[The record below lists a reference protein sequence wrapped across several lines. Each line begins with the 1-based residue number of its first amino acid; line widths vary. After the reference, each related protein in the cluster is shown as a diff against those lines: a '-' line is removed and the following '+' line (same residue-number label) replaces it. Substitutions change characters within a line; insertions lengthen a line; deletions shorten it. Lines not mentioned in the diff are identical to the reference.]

1 MQTLTVSEMTAHLS
15 SLIVGDPV
23 LSDVWL
29 IGEVSGYR
37 PPSNN
42 KGYRYFQL
50 KDEQAVISCAIF
62 RPLPNA
68 HLLKDGLTIEAHG
81 RVDVYAPRGTYSLI
95 IDRFQVVSSRGA
107 LLEQLEQLKAK
118 LHAEGL
124 FDLARKR
131 PLPAFPLRVGVVTSP
146 TTAAFQDVRNVFA
159 RRFPLAQLIV
169 SPTGVQGADAPPQI
183 VQAIRRFDRVP
194 VDVVLVCR
202 GGGSVEDLWC
212 FNDERVVRAV
222 AACPVPVITGVG
234 HEIDTTLVDY
244 AADVRAPTPSAAAE
258 LLTPDVQ
265 QLRQQVQDYRHWLEE
280 LAHGQIAER
289 RAEVERAASAL
300 QVHAPQRVIDEQ
312 RRRTDDLT
320 QQMGR
325 AVQQRL
331 KLLRERLDARHELL
345 MTNDLTATLQ
355 RGYAIVTN
363 EQGQI
368 VRRVADALADNNRKL
383 TIRVQDGRLTAVI
396 EGVTHDQAPDL

>member
-1 MQTLTVSEMTAHLS
+1 MSMQSLTVSQITAHLNQ
-15 SLIVGDPV
+15 LVINDPV
-23 LSDVWL
+23 LSDVW
-29 IGEVSGYR
+29 ITGEVSGYR
-37 PPSNN
+37 PPAG

-68 HLLKDGLTIEAHG
+68 HQLKDGLTIEAHG

-95 IDRFQVVSSRGA
+95 IDRFEVVSSRGA
-107 LLEQLEQLKAK
+107 LLEQLERLKAK
-118 LHAEGL
+118 LYAEGL
-124 FDLARKR
+124 FDSARKR
-131 PLPAFPLRVGVVTSP
+131 PLPSFPLRVGVVTSP
-146 TTAAFQDVRNVFA
+146 ATAAFQDVRNVFA

-169 SPTGVQGADAPPQI
+169 SPTSVQGADAPPQI
-183 VQAIRRFDRVP
+183 VRAIRRFHRVP

-265 QLRQQVQDYRHWLEE
+265 QLRQQVKDYQQWLTQ
-280 LAHGQIAER
+280 LAHDQIAAR
-289 RAEVERAASAL
+289 RADLERAADAL
-300 QVHAPQRVIDEQ
+300 QARAPQRAIDDQ
-312 RRRTDDLT
+312 RRRVDDLA
-320 QQMGR
+320 QQMER
-325 AVQQRL
+325 AVRHYLDIQ
-331 KLLRERLDARHELL
+331 RERLNARHELL
-345 MTNDLTATLQ
+345 MMNDLTAMLQ
-355 RGYAIVTN
+355 RGYAVVTN

-368 VRRVADALADNNRKL
+368 VRRVADALANNNRQVS
-383 TIRVQDGRLTAVI
+383 IRVQDGRLTAII
-396 EGVTHDQAPDL
+396 EGASYE

>member
-1 MQTLTVSEMTAHLS
+1 MQSLTVSQITAHLS
-15 SLIVGDPV
+15 QLVVSDPV

-37 PPSNN
+37 PPAG

-68 HLLKDGLTIEAHG
+68 HQLKDGLTIEAHG

-95 IDRFQVVSSRGA
+95 IDRFEVVSSRGA

-124 FDLARKR
+124 FDSARKR
-131 PLPAFPLRVGVVTSP
+131 PLPAFPTRVGVVTSP

-159 RRFPLAQLIV
+159 RRFPLAQLII
-169 SPTGVQGADAPPQI
+169 SPTSVQGADAPPQI
-183 VQAIRRFDRVP
+183 VRAIRRFHRVP

-222 AACPVPVITGVG
+222 AECPVPVITGVG

-258 LLTPDVQ
+258 LLTPDIH
-265 QLRQQVQDYRHWLEE
+265 QLRQDVTNIRAWLTQQVEDFL
-280 LAHGQIAER
+280 AER
-289 RAEVERAASAL
+289 HAELERAADTL
-300 QVHAPQRVIDEQ
+300 QRHAPQRVIDDQ
-312 RRRTDDLT
+312 RRRVDDLA
-320 QQMGR
+320 QQMER
-325 AVQQRL
+325 AVRHYLDIQ
-331 KLLRERLDARHELL
+331 RERLNARHELL
-345 MTNDLTATLQ
+345 MTNDMAAMLQ
-355 RGYAIVTN
+355 RGYAVVTN

-368 VRRVADALADNNRKL
+368 VRRVADALANNNRQVS
-383 TIRVQDGRLTAVI
+383 IRVQDGRLTAII
-396 EGVTHDQAPDL
+396 EGASYE

>member
-1 MQTLTVSEMTAHLS
+1 MQSLTVSQITAHLNQ
-15 SLIVGDPV
+15 LVINDPV
-23 LSDVWL
+23 LSDVW
-29 IGEVSGYR
+29 ITGEVSGYR
-37 PPSNN
+37 PPAG

-68 HLLKDGLTIEAHG
+68 HQLKDGLTIEAHG

-95 IDRFQVVSSRGA
+95 IDRFEVVSSRGA
-107 LLEQLEQLKAK
+107 LLEQLERLKAK

-124 FDLARKR
+124 FDSARKR
-131 PLPAFPLRVGVVTSP
+131 PLPSFPLRVGVVTSP

-159 RRFPLAQLIV
+159 RRFPLARLIV
-169 SPTGVQGADAPPQI
+169 SPTSVQGADAPPQI
-183 VQAIRRFDRVP
+183 VRAIRRFYRVP

-265 QLRQQVQDYRHWLEE
+265 QLRQQVKDYQQWLTQ
-280 LAHGQIAER
+280 LAHDQIAAR
-289 RAEVERAASAL
+289 RAGLERAADTL
-300 QVHAPQRVIDEQ
+300 QRHAPQRVIDDQ
-312 RRRTDDLT
+312 RRRVDDLA
-320 QQMGR
+320 QQMER
-325 AVQQRL
+325 AVRHYLDIQ
-331 KLLRERLDARHELL
+331 RERLNARHELL
-345 MTNDLTATLQ
+345 MMNDLTAMLQ
-355 RGYAIVTN
+355 RGYAVVTN

-368 VRRVADALADNNRKL
+368 VRRVADALANNNRQVS
-383 TIRVQDGRLTAVI
+383 IRVQDGRLTAII
-396 EGVTHDQAPDL
+396 EGASYE

>member
-1 MQTLTVSEMTAHLS
+1 MQSLTVSQITAHLNQ
-15 SLIVGDPV
+15 LVINDPV
-23 LSDVWL
+23 LSDVW
-29 IGEVSGYR
+29 ITGEVSGYR
-37 PPSNN
+37 PPGKN
-42 KGYRYFQL
+42 GYRYFQL
-50 KDEQAVISCAIF
+50 KDEKAVLSCAIF

-81 RVDVYAPRGTYSLI
+81 RVDIYAPRGTYSLI
-95 IDRFQVVSSRGA
+95 IDRFNIVSTRGA
-107 LLEQLEQLKAK
+107 LLEQLELLKAK

-124 FDLARKR
+124 FDPARKR
-131 PLPAFPLRVGVVTSP
+131 PLPSFPLRVGVVTSP

-169 SPTGVQGADAPPQI
+169 SPTSVQGADAPPQI
-183 VQAIRRFDRVP
+183 VRAIRRFQRVP

-258 LLTPDVQ
+258 LLTPDISH
-265 QLRQQVQDYRHWLEE
+265 LRQMVRGYQQWLITHTHAAIEARRGDVQ
-280 LAHGQIAER
+280 
-289 RAEVERAASAL
+289 RAINTL
-300 QVHAPQRVIDEQ
+300 QLHAPHRVIDDQ

-320 QQMGR
+320 QQMER

-331 KLLRERLDARHELL
+331 QLLRERLNARHEML
-345 MTNDLTATLQ
+345 MANDLTAMLQ
-355 RGYAIVTN
+355 RGYAVVTN

-368 VRRVADALADNNRKL
+368 VRRVADALANNNRQVS
-383 TIRVQDGRLTAVI
+383 IRLQDGRLTAII
-396 EGVTHDQAPDL
+396 EGASYE

>member
-1 MQTLTVSEMTAHLS
+1 MKSLTVSQITAHLNQ
-15 SLIVGDPV
+15 LVINDPV
-23 LSDVWL
+23 LSDVW
-29 IGEVSGYR
+29 IAGEVSGYR
-37 PPSNN
+37 PPGKN
-42 KGYRYFQL
+42 GYRYFQL

-62 RPLPNA
+62 RPLSNA

-81 RVDVYAPRGTYSLI
+81 RVDIYAPRGTYSLI
-95 IDRFQVVSSRGA
+95 IDHFNIVSSRGA
-107 LLEQLEQLKAK
+107 LLEQLELLKAK

-124 FDLARKR
+124 FDPARKR
-131 PLPAFPLRVGVVTSP
+131 PLPSFPLRVGVVTSP

-169 SPTGVQGADAPPQI
+169 SPTSVQGADAPPQI
-183 VQAIRRFDRVP
+183 VRAIQRFHRVP

-258 LLTPDVQ
+258 LLTPDISH
-265 QLRQQVQDYRHWLEE
+265 LRQMVRGYQQWLITH
-280 LAHGQIAER
+280 AHGAIEAR
-289 RAEVERAASAL
+289 RGDVQRAINTL
-300 QVHAPQRVIDEQ
+300 QLHAPHRVIDDQ

-320 QQMGR
+320 QQMER

-331 KLLRERLDARHELL
+331 QLLRERLNARHEML
-345 MTNDLTATLQ
+345 MANDMTAMLQ
-355 RGYAIVTN
+355 RGYAVVTN

-368 VRRVADALADNNRKL
+368 VRRVADALANNNRQVS
-383 TIRVQDGRLTAVI
+383 IRLQDGRLTAII
-396 EGVTHDQAPDL
+396 EGASYE